1 MSKPRFLVDE
11 DTHGGLLQAVRRL
24 APGIDGIRVGDPG
37 APPLGTLDPDLLIAA
52 EAMGRVLVSND
63 RSTMP
68 VHLVSHFAA
77 GRHTAG
83 VILLRKGYSLGRYA
97 QEIIDQWASTT
108 ADEWVDR
115 TIYLP

>member
-11 DTHGGLLQAVRRL
+11 DTHSGLLQAVRQMV
-24 APGIDGIRVGDPG
+24 PGIDGIRVGDPG

-68 VHLVSHFAA
+68 VHLANHFAA

-83 VILLRKGYSLGRYA
+83 VILLRKGYTLGRYA
-97 QEIIDQWASTT
+97 REIVDQWVSTT